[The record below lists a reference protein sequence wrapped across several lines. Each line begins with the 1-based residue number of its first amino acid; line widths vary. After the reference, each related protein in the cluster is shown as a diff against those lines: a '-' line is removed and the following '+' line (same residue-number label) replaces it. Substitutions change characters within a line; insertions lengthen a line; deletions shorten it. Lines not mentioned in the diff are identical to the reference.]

1 MILYFT
7 GTKNSKYIAKRMA
20 EGTGETLCA
29 IHEYIK
35 DRRLFKNKREE
46 KLIFV
51 LPTYAWR
58 IPKVV
63 EEWIRKSVF
72 AREARAY
79 FVMNCGNSIGNAAQ
93 YVRHLCQDKHFHYM
107 GCAEIVMPENY
118 IALFPTPDSREA
130 LRIMESAN
138 PMIDRLMTRI
148 QNNEPLLEKKVR
160 LVDRFLS
167 GAVNPLFYPV
177 FVHAKKFRV
186 KENCI
191 GCRQCEKVCML
202 NNIHLEEK
210 KPVWGDKCTHCMA
223 CISSC
228 PQNAIEYGK
237 RTEKR
242 IKYRC
247 PR

>member
-7 GTKNSKYIAKRMA
+7 GTGNSGYIARRIA
-20 EGTGETLCA
+20 EHTGESLCA

-35 DRRLFKNKREE
+35 SNQFFKNRKEG

-58 IPKVV
+58 IPKVA

-72 AREARAY
+72 AREAKAY
-79 FVMNCGNSIGNAAQ
+79 FVMNCGSSIGNTAS
-93 YVRHLCQDKHFHYM
+93 YVRQLCKDKFFHYM
-107 GCAEIVMPENY
+107 GCGEIVMPENY
-118 IALFPTPDSREA
+118 IALFPAPDSKEA
-130 LRIMESAN
+130 LRIIKSAN
-138 PMIDRLMTRI
+138 PMIDRVIARI
-148 QNNEPLLEKKVR
+148 KNDEPLLEKKTN
-160 LVDRFLS
+160 LLDMFLS
-167 GAVNPLFYPV
+167 GVVNPFFYPA
-177 FVHAKKFRV
+177 FVHAKKFLV

-191 GCRQCEKVCML
+191 GCHQCETVCML

-237 RTEKR
+237 GTKKKAR
-242 IKYRC
+242 YRC
-247 PR
+247 PL